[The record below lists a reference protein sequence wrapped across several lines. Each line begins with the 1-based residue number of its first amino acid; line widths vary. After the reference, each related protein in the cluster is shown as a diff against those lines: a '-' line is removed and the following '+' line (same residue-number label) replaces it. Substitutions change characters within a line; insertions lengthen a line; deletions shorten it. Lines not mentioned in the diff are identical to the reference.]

1 MFNQKEKYRM
11 RKTII
16 FTIVVSLLSF
26 GMIDSATTSK
36 SSEELWIQMVE
47 KEELRKLEEKRLKRK
62 EEYNIT
68 KMNLIDS

>member
-36 SSEELWIQMVE
+36 SPEELWIQMVE
-47 KEELRKLEEKRLKRK
+47 KEELRKLEEKRL
-62 EEYNIT
+62 EEERRIHYHEY
-68 KMNLIDS
+68 

>member
-1 MFNQKEKYRM
+1 M

-36 SSEELWIQMVE
+36 SPEELWIQMVE
-47 KEELRKLEEKRLKRK
+47 KEELRKLEEKRL
-62 EEYNIT
+62 EEERRIQ
-68 KMNLIDS
+68 